1 MCTDEYVTISARN
14 LSPAKIT
21 DSRPHKW
28 IVFTSRS
35 FPMPYTVYARITF
48 TLSACLIVEKFSFDV
63 NTIFFSVLLQIIVD
77 ISSIEMVITD
87 IKVI

>member
-1 MCTDEYVTISARN
+1 MDCFHF
-14 LSPAKIT
+14 KII
-21 DSRPHKW
+21 PHA
-28 IVFTSRS
+28 
-35 FPMPYTVYARITF
+35 VYCIPITF

-77 ISSIEMVITD
+77 ISSIEVVITD